1 MSPRKNSF
9 LTVTDQFCGAGG
21 SSIGASAAGLE
32 IRMAMNHWDLAVETH
47 NTNFPDADHDCAD
60 ISAADPRRYPSTDI
74 LITSPECTTHSP
86 AGGSRHRKS
95 KQRDLFVP
103 TEEDPETAR
112 SRATMWDVVRFAE
125 YHEYRAIIVENV
137 VEVVRDWVLFHVWW
151 QAMENLGYTGQMV
164 SLNSMFALFD
174 GMTTPAAPQSRDRIY
189 IVWTRDRRRK
199 PDLRIEPTAPCAK
212 CGVVEARQTWR
223 TGRRVGKH
231 GARNQYWYTCPTC
244 RDVVMPYY
252 FCALNAIDFSIPA
265 TRIGDRD
272 EPLKPKTRARV
283 LYGLDKYGKRPLQ
296 VTTNNISG
304 VACRVRGV
312 DDPLFGQ
319 TGSLTTA
326 LVSPWLVPLSQSSK
340 PPEQQV
346 RSATGPVPARTTADD
361 LALAGIDP
369 FMYVARENVK
379 AKSLL
384 DAAPG
389 MVASANQVGL
399 VSDRPTFTPFIAV
412 NRTHNNGNPL
422 DGPAPAVVTGTP
434 HVIIQPS
441 ALVRLNGSGRPVH
454 PLDAPHTTTTGGA
467 DQHMLI
473 SPAPFLIQYYGSE
486 NMSSVDESVPSITTK
501 DRHALVGGSLNIDDC
516 YFRMFAVPEVQA
528 TMAFHQTY
536 IVKGTKGKQ
545 IKQLGNAVTP
555 PAMELLIQRIV
566 QFLAGTRSLPVR
578 AA

>member
-21 SSIGASAAGLE
+21 SSIGAAAAGLE
-32 IRMAMNHWDLAVETH
+32 IRMAMNHWKLAVETH

-86 AGGSRHRKS
+86 AGGNRHRKS
-95 KQRDLFVP
+95 NQRDLFVP
-103 TEEDPETAR
+103 TDNDPETVR

-125 YHEYRAIIVENV
+125 YHQYRAIIVENV
-137 VEVVRDWVLFHVWW
+137 VEVVRTWVLFHTWW
-151 QAMENLGYTGQMV
+151 QAMENLGYHGQMV
-164 SLNSMFALFD
+164 SLNSMHALFE
-174 GMTTPAAPQSRDRIY
+174 GMTTPPAPQSRDRIY
-189 IVWTRDRRRK
+189 IVWTRDKRRK
-199 PDLRIEPTAPCAK
+199 PDLGITPMAPCAK
-212 CGVVEARQTWR
+212 CGVVEAKQTWR
-223 TGRRVGKH
+223 AGRTVGKH
-231 GARNQYWYTCPTC
+231 GLRNQYWYTCPNC
-244 RDVVMPYY
+244 RQVVNPFY

-272 EPLKPKTRARV
+272 EPLKAKTLARV
-283 LYGLDKYGKRPLQ
+283 EYGLGKYGRRPLQ
-296 VTTNNISG
+296 VTTNNVSG
-304 VACRVRGV
+304 IACRVRGV

-340 PPEQQV
+340 PPEQRV
-346 RSATGPVPARTTADD
+346 RSATSPMPAQTTADD
-361 LALAGIDP
+361 MGLAGVDP
-369 FMYVARENVK
+369 FLYVARENVK

-384 DAAPG
+384 DAAPAQ
-389 MVASANQVGL
+389 VAAANQVGL
-399 VSDRPTFTPFIAV
+399 VSSKPSFTPFVVV

-434 HVIIQPS
+434 HVVIQPA
-441 ALVRLNGSGRPVH
+441 ALVRLMGDRPVS
-454 PLDAPHTTTTGGA
+454 PLDNVVPTQTRGA
-467 DQHMLI
+467 DQNMII

-486 NMSSVDESVPSITTK
+486 NMSGVDQAVPTHSTK
-501 DRHALVGGSLNIDDC
+501 DRHAIVGGSLKVEDC

-528 TMAFHQTY
+528 TMAFHQGY
-536 IVKGTKGKQ
+536 VVKGTKGKQ

-555 PAMELLIQRIV
+555 PAMELLIQRVV
-566 QFLAGTRSLPVR
+566 QFLAGTRSLPLR